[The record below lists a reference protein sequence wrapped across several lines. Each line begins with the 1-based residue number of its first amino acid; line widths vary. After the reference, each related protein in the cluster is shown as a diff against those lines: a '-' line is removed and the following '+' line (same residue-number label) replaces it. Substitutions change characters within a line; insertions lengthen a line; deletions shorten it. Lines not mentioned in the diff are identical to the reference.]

1 MDITQAYAIAAGGI
15 FLILFLI
22 NCLPTVL
29 QLTRLVLYT
38 VKHHMYPY
46 VLSRHRFLGPWTRAS
61 VLFQLVY
68 ITLNVV
74 CITLQVS
81 TVRQAGLRAGT
92 LSLINMVPLFAGL
105 HYGFL
110 ADLFG
115 ISLDVYRRI
124 HRSAGL
130 MSFFLALFHAFT
142 SYSSLAKAHRF
153 ELILSTYRWEVMFD
167 ADCYRG
173 EYRCVCLWS
182 FFILPAIGSPMK
194 SFSVHTK
201 LWLCSSSI
209 LLGVI
214 CHQTDFFLAYIC
226 IFSLACFWQR

>member
-15 FLILFLI
+15 FLTLFLF
-22 NCLPTVL
+22 NCLSNVL
-29 QLTRLVLYT
+29 QLIRLVLYT
-38 VKHHMYPY
+38 VKHYMYPY

-61 VLFQLVY
+61 VLLQLVY

-74 CITLQVS
+74 CITVHVS

-105 HYGFL
+105 HHGFL
-110 ADLFG
+110 GDLFG

-130 MSFFLALFHAFT
+130 MSFFLALFHVLT

-153 ELILSTYRWEVMFD
+153 ELIVSTDGR
-167 ADCYRG
+167 
-173 EYRCVCLWS
+173 
-182 FFILPAIGSPMK
+182 
-194 SFSVHTK
+194 
-201 LWLCSSSI
+201 
-209 LLGVI
+209 
-214 CHQTDFFLAYIC
+214 
-226 IFSLACFWQR
+226 